1 MTASA
6 AATSSTS
13 SPTISRS
20 RTGASARS
28 DELRNTLDDF
38 ANGHL
43 LRLFRRAGLQLD
55 ASLLQR
61 TRADRDPR
69 GDPNQI
75 GILELDARPLVTIVE
90 DGVDAVLLE
99 LGPNA
104 LGRLAQGRVAGV
116 DRDHV
121 GAEGR
126 QRCGPHYTGSVVV
139 LL

>member
-61 TRADRDPR
+61 TRPDRHPR

-75 GILELDARPLVTIVE
+75 GVLELDTRPLVTVVE
-90 DGVDAVLLE
+90 QGVDPLILE
-99 LGPNA
+99 LGTDA
-104 LGRLAQGRVAGV
+104 LGRLA
-116 DRDHV
+116 
-121 GAEGR
+121 
-126 QRCGPHYTGSVVV
+126 
-139 LL
+139 